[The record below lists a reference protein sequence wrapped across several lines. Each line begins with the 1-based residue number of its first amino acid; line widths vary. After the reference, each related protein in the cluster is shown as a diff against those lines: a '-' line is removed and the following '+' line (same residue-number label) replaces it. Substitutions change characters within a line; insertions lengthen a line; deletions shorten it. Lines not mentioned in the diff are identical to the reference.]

1 MENTQTVHVLFGRG
15 FRPFFLLS
23 GFQAVLAIAVWLGVL
38 RGKGPMPDWPS
49 AIAWHSHEM
58 VFGFAAAAIAGFLL
72 TSVPVWTGR
81 PALAGARLAAL
92 AGLWLTG
99 RFAVFFTGALPS
111 PWIAAAID
119 AAFFATLALTTGVP
133 IFSSRSHRNY
143 AFPLLAGALALA
155 NVLTHAGAM
164 GLWPE
169 AGAAG
174 MRLAVGCVVIVVA
187 TIGGR
192 LVPLFTRAAIKR
204 GGVTQEVTVLAWA
217 DAATAP
223 LVGAFVLADT
233 LAPGTQVSGLLA
245 LVAGAVIA
253 LRTKGWAL
261 RFALRDPLL
270 WSMHVAYLWIPTGLV
285 AIGASAFSDAVPRNI
300 ALHALTTGAIGG
312 MILAIMTRVAL
323 GHTGRP
329 FRAPRGIALAYGLVL
344 AAALA
349 RTFAPLFVPSAMGSL
364 LLISGASW
372 ISAFA
377 IFLAV
382 YTPYLI
388 SPRVDGKPG

>member
-1 MENTQTVHVLFGRG
+1 MMTVPVLFGRG
-15 FRPFFLLS
+15 FRPFFLLT
-23 GFQAVLAIAVWLGVL
+23 GIQAVIAVGVWLSVL
-38 RGKGPMPDWPS
+38 RGTGPMPDWPS
-49 AIAWHSHEM
+49 AIAWHAHEM
-58 VFGFAAAAIAGFLL
+58 IFGFAAAAIAGFLL

-81 PALAGARLAAL
+81 PALAGIRLAAL
-92 AGLWLTG
+92 AGLWLVG
-99 RFAVFFTGALPS
+99 RFAVFFTSALPS
-111 PWIAAAID
+111 AWIAAAID
-119 AAFFATLALTTGVP
+119 AAFFATLAAATAIP
-133 IFSSRSHRNY
+133 IFRSGSRRNY
-143 AFPLLAGALALA
+143 AFPLLAGVLALA

-164 GLWPE
+164 GMWPV
-169 AGAAG
+169 ASAAG
-174 MRLAVGCVVIVVA
+174 MRLGLGCIVIIVV

-192 LVPLFTRAAIKR
+192 LVPLFTSAAIQR
-204 GGVTQEVTVLAWA
+204 EGATREVVHLAWA
-217 DAATAP
+217 DAATGP
-223 LVGAFVLADT
+223 LVAVFVLADT
-233 LAPGTQVSGLLA
+233 LAPGSPPSGVLA
-245 LVAGAVIA
+245 LIAGVVVA

-261 RFALRDPLL
+261 GFALRDPLL
-270 WSMHVAYLWIPTGLV
+270 WSMHVAYLWIPIGLT
-285 AIGASAFSDAVPRNI
+285 AIGASAFSEAVPRNL

-344 AAALA
+344 FAALV
-349 RTFAPLFVPSAMGSL
+349 RTVGPLLVPDAMSSA

-388 SPRVDGKPG
+388 SPRVDGRPG

>member
-1 MENTQTVHVLFGRG
+1 
-15 FRPFFLLS
+15 
-23 GFQAVLAIAVWLGVL
+23 VLAVAVWLAVL

-49 AIAWHSHEM
+49 AITWHAHEM
-58 VFGFAAAAIAGFLL
+58 IFGFAGAAIAGFLL

-81 PALAGARLAAL
+81 PALAGARLAAF
-92 AGLWLTG
+92 AGLWLAG
-99 RFAVFFTGALPS
+99 RFAVFFAAALPS
-111 PWIAAAID
+111 AWVAAAID
-119 AAFFATLALTTGVP
+119 SAFFATLALAIGIP
-133 IFSSRSHRNY
+133 IFNSRSRRNY
-143 AFPLLAGALALA
+143 AFPLIAATLAFA
-155 NVLTHAGAM
+155 NLLTHAGAM

-169 AGAAG
+169 AAAAG

-204 GGVTQEVTVLAWA
+204 EGATQEVAYLPWA
-217 DAATAP
+217 DTATAP
-223 LVGAFVLADT
+223 LVGAFVIADT
-233 LAPGTQVSGLLA
+233 LAPGTPVSALLA

-253 LRTKGWAL
+253 LRTRGWAL
-261 RFALRDPLL
+261 RFALHDPLL

-329 FRAPRGIALAYGLVL
+329 FRAPRGIALAYCLVL

-349 RTFAPLFVPSAMGSL
+349 RTIAPLLLPSAMGSL

-372 ISAFA
+372 IGAFA
-377 IFLAV
+377 TFLAV

-388 SPRVDGKPG
+388 SPRVDGNPG

>member
-1 MENTQTVHVLFGRG
+1 MLTVHALFGRG
-15 FRPFFLLS
+15 FRPFFLLA
-23 GFQAVLAIAVWLGVL
+23 GIQAVLAVAVWLAVL
-38 RGKGPMPDWPS
+38 RGKGPMPAWPS
-49 AIAWHSHEM
+49 AIAWHAHEM
-58 VFGFAAAAIAGFLL
+58 VFGFAGAAIAGFLL
-72 TSVPVWTGR
+72 TSVPVWTGHT
-81 PALAGARLAAL
+81 ALAGARLAAL
-92 AGLWLTG
+92 AGLWLAG
-99 RFAVFFTGALPS
+99 RFAVFFTGTLPS
-111 PWIAAAID
+111 AWVAAAID
-119 AAFFATLALTTGVP
+119 AAFFATLALTTAVP
-133 IFSSRSHRNY
+133 IFRSRSRRNY
-143 AFPLLAGALALA
+143 AFPLLAGVLALA
-155 NVLTHAGAM
+155 NLLTHAGAM

-174 MRLAVGCVVIVVA
+174 MRLAVGCVLIVVT

-192 LVPLFTRAAIKR
+192 LVPLFTRAALKR
-204 GGVTQEVTVLAWA
+204 EGATQEVSYLPWA
-217 DAATAP
+217 DTATGP
-223 LVGAFVLADT
+223 LVGVFVLADT
-233 LAPGTQVSGLLA
+233 LAPGTQVSGMLA
-245 LVAGAVIA
+245 LLAGAVIA

-285 AIGASAFSDAVPRNI
+285 AIGASAFSDAIPRNI
-300 ALHALTTGAIGG
+300 ALHALTAGAMGG

-329 FRAPRGIALAYGLVL
+329 LRAPRGMALAYGLVL
-344 AAALA
+344 AAAIA
-349 RTFAPLFVPSAMGSL
+349 RTFAPLLAPSAMGSL

-388 SPRVDGKPG
+388 SPRIDGNPG